1 MTERPVARAEAKARS
16 RQRLL
21 DAALEI
27 LDEGDVSDLTT
38 VEITKRAGLA
48 QSSFYVHF
56 GSIDQLLRDL
66 VDEVWEARR
75 ELNRRARESASLD
88 QLDEYYRTRF
98 TAHVTGLIAHPSVF
112 RLVLRSRLDPTSI
125 VGDDARAQQDKS
137 RENLTAWLVA
147 LGAPDETEADRRK
160 LRMIA
165 AGLLAVN
172 ETIALG
178 HLDGDFPDLDEV
190 LEILQLFHENVGRA
204 AAGISSRSA
213 GR

>member
-1 MTERPVARAEAKARS
+1 VARAEAKARS

-56 GSIDQLLRDL
+56 ASIDHLLRDL
-66 VDEVWEARR
+66 VDDVWEARR
-75 ELNRRARESASLD
+75 ELNRQAREAASMD
-88 QLDEYYRTRF
+88 PIDEYYRIRF
-98 TAHVTGLIAHPSVF
+98 TAHITGLIAHPSVF

-125 VGDDARAQQDKS
+125 VGDDARMQQAKS
-137 RENLTAWLVA
+137 RENLLSWLVG
-147 LGAPDETEADRRK
+147 LGAPDSTDADRRR

-178 HLDGDFPDLDEV
+178 HLDGEYPDLDEV
-190 LEILQLFHENVGRA
+190 LQVLQLFHENIGRTVA
-204 AAGISSRSA
+204 VDV
-213 GR
+213 

>member
-1 MTERPVARAEAKARS
+1 VARAEAKARS

-38 VEITKRAGLA
+38 VEITKRAGMA

-56 GSIDQLLRDL
+56 ASIDQLLRDL

-75 ELNRRARESASLD
+75 ELNRKARESANQD
-88 QLDEYYRTRF
+88 AIDEYYRVRF
-98 TAHVTGLIAHPSVF
+98 TAHVNGLIAHPSVF
-112 RLVLRSRLDPTSI
+112 RLVVRSRLDPTSI
-125 VGDDARAQQDKS
+125 VGEDARLQQAKS

-147 LGAPDETEADRRK
+147 LGAPNSSEADRRR

-190 LEILQLFHENVGRA
+190 LEVLQLFHENVGRA
-204 AAGISSRSA
+204 AARTQERSTQ
-213 GR
+213 G

>member
-1 MTERPVARAEAKARS
+1 MARAEAKARS

-21 DAALEI
+21 TAALAI
-27 LDEGDVSDLTT
+27 LDEGDVNDLTT

-56 GSIDQLLRDL
+56 TSIDHLLRDL

-75 ELNRRARESASLD
+75 AISRQARESVEPDES
-88 QLDEYYRTRF
+88 DEYYRIRF
-98 TAHVTGLIAHPSVF
+98 TAHVQGLIEHPAVF
-112 RLVLRSRLDPTSI
+112 RLLLRSRPDPTSI
-125 VGDDARAQQDKS
+125 VGEDARAQQDKS
-137 RENLTAWLVA
+137 RQNLMVWLRE
-147 LGAPDETEADRRK
+147 LGAPSETESDQRR

-190 LEILQLFHENVGRA
+190 LDVLRLFHSTMGRA
-204 AAGISSRSA
+204 AADARA
-213 GR
+213 QATAE

>member
-1 MTERPVARAEAKARS
+1 MARAEAKARS

-21 DAALEI
+21 DAALAI

-56 GSIDQLLRDL
+56 SSIDHLLRDL
-66 VDEVWEARR
+66 IGEVWDARR
-75 ELNRRARESASLD
+75 EISRKAREAAAD
-88 QLDEYYRTRF
+88 APTDEYYRVRF
-98 TAHVTGLIAHPSVF
+98 TAHVQGLIEHPAVF
-112 RLVLRSRLDPTSI
+112 RLLLRSRPDLTSI
-125 VGDDARAQQDKS
+125 VGEDARAQQEIS
-137 RENLTAWLVA
+137 RQNLVTGFEE
-147 LGAPDETEADRRK
+147 LGAPGETEAEQRR

-178 HLDGDFPDLDEV
+178 HLDGEFPDLDEV
-190 LEILQLFHENVGRA
+190 LEVLTLFHDTITRAIARPTAKRRA
-204 AAGISSRSA
+204 AR
-213 GR
+213 R

>member
-1 MTERPVARAEAKARS
+1 MARAEAKARS

-38 VEITKRAGLA
+38 VEITKRAGMA

-56 GSIDQLLRDL
+56 ASIDQLLRDL

-75 ELNRRARESASLD
+75 ELNRKARESANQD
-88 QLDEYYRTRF
+88 AIDEYYRVRF
-98 TAHVTGLIAHPSVF
+98 TAHVNGLIAHPSVF
-112 RLVLRSRLDPTSI
+112 RLVVRSRLDPTSI
-125 VGDDARAQQDKS
+125 VGEDARLQQAKS

-147 LGAPDETEADRRK
+147 LGAPNSSEADRRR

-190 LEILQLFHENVGRA
+190 LEVLQLFHENVGRA
-204 AAGISSRSA
+204 AARTQERSTQ
-213 GR
+213 G